1 METNLIN
8 YEQRE
13 KVAALEAALIAMGDD
28 VPYVTKHYY
37 AHGTYTRELFI
48 PAGTVMTGA
57 IHRYSAINIIAQ
69 GKVTVVADSATAED
83 FEAPHVFVTAAGVK
97 KAIVA
102 LTDTTWINVLPWDG
116 EPDPELMEDA
126 FTVSSYDE
134 LGED

>member
-13 KVAALEAALIAMGDD
+13 KVAALESALIAMGDD
-28 VPYVTKHYY
+28 VPCVTKHYF
-37 AHGTYTRELFI
+37 ADGTYTRELFI
-48 PAGTVMTGA
+48 PAGAVITGG
-57 IHRYSAINIIAQ
+57 IHKLRAINIISQ
-69 GKVTVVADSATAED
+69 GSVTAITDEGRID
-83 FEAPHVFVTAAGVK
+83 IEAPHTFVTGAGVK
-97 KAIVA
+97 KAIYA
-102 LTDTTWINVLPWDG
+102 HTDTTWINVLPWDG